1 MENALTNTNVAA
13 ETAINN
19 ASAIVADVQAP
30 KISGVTIPT
39 PYKVAAYATIG
50 MAALGTISTGLM
62 LLLIKR
68 NGGFKL
74 AFAKK
79 AALNVEDL
87 EDIGEDNK

>member
-1 MENALTNTNVAA
+1 MENVLTSTNVTA

-19 ASAIVADVQAP
+19 ASAIVADVKTP
-30 KISGVTIPT
+30 KFSEVAIPT

-62 LLLIKR
+62 FLLIKR
-68 NGGFKL
+68 NGGIKL

-79 AALNVEDL
+79 AALTSEDL